1 MYTLTKKGS
10 INTDGG
16 IVRKN
21 DVIRDEDYNA
31 LSKRQKAFFVKFTEP
46 PKPVDEIKELEKTI
60 AGLKKKVEDLQK
72 TNSGQQRKVE
82 SLKKELSELKG
93 KAKSE

>member
-1 MYTLTKKGS
+1 MHTLTKKGS

-21 DVIRDEDYNA
+21 DVVSDEDYNA
-31 LSKRQKAFFVKFTEP
+31 LSKRQQAFFVKFTEP

-60 AGLKKKVEDLQK
+60 AGLEKKVADLQK
-72 TNSGQQRKVE
+72 INSTQQKKIEQLQKKPKVE
-82 SLKKELSELKG
+82 KK
-93 KAKSE
+93 